1 MSATKKILATVII
14 AGSLFG
20 GSSSASAADTKD
32 AAIARAQ
39 AQAAF
44 QSQMN
49 TYVNAHRAIVDAHRA
64 ANAKA
69 LADFQ
74 AALATVTTDAELKA
88 AKDARKA
95 AVSAAG
101 TTAKS
106 AMSALVKPTK
116 PAKPAPIDVSLRS
129 LFEQFFSCFTHQ
141 FHGKSSKCPLS
152 QATTKRTGT
161 AKTFFFPGFDS
172 VQGAQYRYANPG
184 SWGHLV
190 ASLRLAHCGH

>member
-1 MSATKKILATVII
+1 MKMSVTKKFLATAII
-14 AGSLFG
+14 ATSLLG
-20 GSSSASAADTKD
+20 GVSSASAADTKD

-95 AVSAAG
+95 AVTAAG
-101 TTAKS
+101 TTAKA
-106 AMSALVKPTK
+106 AMSALVKPAK
-116 PAKPAPIDVSLRS
+116 PAKAAKAP
-129 LFEQFFSCFTHQ
+129 
-141 FHGKSSKCPLS
+141 K
-152 QATTKRTGT
+152 A
-161 AKTFFFPGFDS
+161 
-172 VQGAQYRYANPG
+172 
-184 SWGHLV
+184 
-190 ASLRLAHCGH
+190 

>member
-1 MSATKKILATVII
+1 MSATKKFLATAII
-14 AGSLFG
+14 ATSLLG
-20 GSSSASAADTKD
+20 GVSSASAADTKD

-49 TYVNAHRAIVDAHRA
+49 TYLTAHRAIVDAHRA

-95 AVSAAG
+95 AVTAAG
-101 TTAKS
+101 TTAKA
-106 AMSALVKPTK
+106 AMSALVKPAK
-116 PAKPAPIDVSLRS
+116 PAKAEKAP
-129 LFEQFFSCFTHQ
+129 
-141 FHGKSSKCPLS
+141 KAPK
-152 QATTKRTGT
+152 A
-161 AKTFFFPGFDS
+161 
-172 VQGAQYRYANPG
+172 
-184 SWGHLV
+184 
-190 ASLRLAHCGH
+190 

>member
-1 MSATKKILATVII
+1 MKMSATKKFLTTAII
-14 AGSLFG
+14 ATSLLG
-20 GSSSASAADTKD
+20 GVSSASAADTKD

-49 TYVNAHRAIVDAHRA
+49 TYLTAHRAIVDAHRA

-95 AVSAAG
+95 AVTAAG
-101 TTAKS
+101 TAAKA
-106 AMSALVKPTK
+106 AMSALVKPAK
-116 PAKPAPIDVSLRS
+116 PAKAEKAP
-129 LFEQFFSCFTHQ
+129 
-141 FHGKSSKCPLS
+141 KAPK
-152 QATTKRTGT
+152 A
-161 AKTFFFPGFDS
+161 
-172 VQGAQYRYANPG
+172 
-184 SWGHLV
+184 
-190 ASLRLAHCGH
+190 

>member
-1 MSATKKILATVII
+1 MKMSATKKFLATAII
-14 AGSLFG
+14 ATSLLG
-20 GSSSASAADTKD
+20 GVSSASAADTKD

-49 TYVNAHRAIVDAHRA
+49 TYLTAHRAIVDAHRA

-95 AVSAAG
+95 AVTAAG
-101 TTAKS
+101 TTAKA
-106 AMSALVKPTK
+106 AMSALVKPVK
-116 PAKPAPIDVSLRS
+116 PAKAAKAP
-129 LFEQFFSCFTHQ
+129 
-141 FHGKSSKCPLS
+141 K
-152 QATTKRTGT
+152 A
-161 AKTFFFPGFDS
+161 
-172 VQGAQYRYANPG
+172 
-184 SWGHLV
+184 
-190 ASLRLAHCGH
+190 

>member
-1 MSATKKILATVII
+1 MKMSATKKFLATAII
-14 AGSLFG
+14 ATSLLG
-20 GSSSASAADTKD
+20 GVSSASAADTKD

-49 TYVNAHRAIVDAHRA
+49 TYLTAHRAIVDAHRA

-95 AVSAAG
+95 AVTAAG
-101 TTAKS
+101 ATAKA
-106 AMSALVKPTK
+106 AMSALVKPAK
-116 PAKPAPIDVSLRS
+116 PAKAP
-129 LFEQFFSCFTHQ
+129 
-141 FHGKSSKCPLS
+141 KAPK
-152 QATTKRTGT
+152 A
-161 AKTFFFPGFDS
+161 
-172 VQGAQYRYANPG
+172 
-184 SWGHLV
+184 
-190 ASLRLAHCGH
+190 

>member
-1 MSATKKILATVII
+1 MKMSASKKFLATAII
-14 AGSLFG
+14 ATSLLG
-20 GSSSASAADTKD
+20 GVSSASAADTKD

-49 TYVNAHRAIVDAHRA
+49 TYLTAHRAIVDAHRA

-95 AVSAAG
+95 AVTAAG
-101 TTAKS
+101 TAAKA
-106 AMSALVKPTK
+106 AMSALVKPAK
-116 PAKPAPIDVSLRS
+116 PAKAEKAP
-129 LFEQFFSCFTHQ
+129 
-141 FHGKSSKCPLS
+141 KAPK
-152 QATTKRTGT
+152 A
-161 AKTFFFPGFDS
+161 
-172 VQGAQYRYANPG
+172 
-184 SWGHLV
+184 
-190 ASLRLAHCGH
+190 

>member
-1 MSATKKILATVII
+1 MKEIKMSANKKFIATAII
-14 AGSLFG
+14 ATSLFG
-20 GSSSASAADTKD
+20 GVSSASAADTKD

-49 TYVNAHRAIVDAHRA
+49 TYVTAHRAIVDAHRT

-95 AVSAAG
+95 AVTAAG
-101 TTAKS
+101 TTAK
-106 AMSALVKPTK
+106 AAKAALVK
-116 PAKPAPIDVSLRS
+116 PAKPAKAP
-129 LFEQFFSCFTHQ
+129 
-141 FHGKSSKCPLS
+141 KAPK
-152 QATTKRTGT
+152 A
-161 AKTFFFPGFDS
+161 
-172 VQGAQYRYANPG
+172 
-184 SWGHLV
+184 
-190 ASLRLAHCGH
+190 

>member
-1 MSATKKILATVII
+1 MKMSASKKFLATAII
-14 AGSLFG
+14 ATSLLG
-20 GSSSASAADTKD
+20 GVSSASAADTKD

-49 TYVNAHRAIVDAHRA
+49 TYLTAHRAIVDAHRA

-95 AVSAAG
+95 AVTAAG
-101 TTAKS
+101 TTAKA
-106 AMSALVKPTK
+106 AMSALVKPAK
-116 PAKPAPIDVSLRS
+116 PAKAEKAP
-129 LFEQFFSCFTHQ
+129 
-141 FHGKSSKCPLS
+141 KAPK
-152 QATTKRTGT
+152 A
-161 AKTFFFPGFDS
+161 
-172 VQGAQYRYANPG
+172 
-184 SWGHLV
+184 
-190 ASLRLAHCGH
+190 

>member
-1 MSATKKILATVII
+1 MSATKKFLATAII
-14 AGSLFG
+14 ATSLLG
-20 GSSSASAADTKD
+20 GVSSASAADTKD

-49 TYVNAHRAIVDAHRA
+49 TYVNAHRVIVDAHRA

-95 AVSAAG
+95 AVTAAG
-101 TTAKS
+101 TTAKA
-106 AMSALVKPTK
+106 AMSALVKPAK
-116 PAKPAPIDVSLRS
+116 PAKAEKAP
-129 LFEQFFSCFTHQ
+129 
-141 FHGKSSKCPLS
+141 KAPK
-152 QATTKRTGT
+152 A
-161 AKTFFFPGFDS
+161 
-172 VQGAQYRYANPG
+172 
-184 SWGHLV
+184 
-190 ASLRLAHCGH
+190 

>member
-1 MSATKKILATVII
+1 MGAISPYQQATRRAEREIKMSATKKFLATAII
-14 AGSLFG
+14 ATSLLG
-20 GSSSASAADTKD
+20 GVSSASAADTKD

-95 AVSAAG
+95 AVTAAG
-101 TTAKS
+101 TTAKA
-106 AMSALVKPTK
+106 AMSALVKPAK
-116 PAKPAPIDVSLRS
+116 PAKAEKAP
-129 LFEQFFSCFTHQ
+129 
-141 FHGKSSKCPLS
+141 KAPK
-152 QATTKRTGT
+152 A
-161 AKTFFFPGFDS
+161 
-172 VQGAQYRYANPG
+172 
-184 SWGHLV
+184 
-190 ASLRLAHCGH
+190 

>member
-1 MSATKKILATVII
+1 MKMSATKKILATVII

-49 TYVNAHRAIVDAHRA
+49 TYLTAHRAIVDTHRA

-116 PAKPAPIDVSLRS
+116 PAKPAKAP
-129 LFEQFFSCFTHQ
+129 
-141 FHGKSSKCPLS
+141 K
-152 QATTKRTGT
+152 A
-161 AKTFFFPGFDS
+161 
-172 VQGAQYRYANPG
+172 
-184 SWGHLV
+184 
-190 ASLRLAHCGH
+190 

>member
-20 GSSSASAADTKD
+20 GTSSASAADSKD

-39 AQAAF
+39 AQVAF
-44 QSQMN
+44 QSQIN
-49 TYVNAHRAIVDAHRA
+49 TYLTAHRAIVDTHRA

-95 AVSAAG
+95 AVTAAG

-116 PAKPAPIDVSLRS
+116 PAKAAKAP
-129 LFEQFFSCFTHQ
+129 
-141 FHGKSSKCPLS
+141 K
-152 QATTKRTGT
+152 A
-161 AKTFFFPGFDS
+161 
-172 VQGAQYRYANPG
+172 
-184 SWGHLV
+184 
-190 ASLRLAHCGH
+190 